1 MKEIDYAIVKRL
13 NDDIDILKQ
22 IIKTSSALAKLNGTS
37 KIIPNQNIL
46 ISTLGIQ
53 ESRNSSAIENIFTTN
68 SEVFEH
74 LIYDNQQ
81 GAAKEVLNYSKA
93 VHKATKSIKERPI
106 TIGLLEEIQ
115 SVIEPHKSGVRKIQV
130 HIGNVDTNQI
140 IHMPPKPNELFNLLT
155 ELIEFI
161 NMGLQGQE
169 LDGLLNAIISH
180 HRFESIHPFM
190 DGNGRTGRILIIMQL
205 LVNNYLDQPIL
216 YLSRYI
222 NKTRS
227 VYYQHLN
234 QLSNNPSYDIWKS
247 YIIYYLVAMESVALE
262 SAALVIEINELMVNI
277 KEQLVMINFKRN
289 SDIRLI
295 DLLFIHPYLT
305 SDEYS
310 NELNVSKRTA
320 INDINK
326 IVESGILEK
335 VEKSSKTYYVNKGL
349 LELLEAV
356 SD

>member
-1 MKEIDYAIVKRL
+1 MKTIDYQTVKQL
-13 NDDIDILKQ
+13 NQDIDILKQ
-22 IIKTSSALAKLNGTS
+22 IIKTSSALARLNGTS
-37 KIIPNQNIL
+37 KVIPNQNIL
-46 ISTLGIQ
+46 INTLGIQ

-74 LIYDNQQ
+74 KIYDNQQ

-93 VHKATKSIKERPI
+93 VHKATESIKERPI

-115 SVIEPHKSGVRKIQV
+115 SIIEPHKSGVRKIQV

-140 IHMPPKPNELFNLLT
+140 IHMPPKPNELLDLLT

-161 NMGLQGQE
+161 NIGLLDEE

-205 LVNNYLDQPIL
+205 LESNYLEQPIL
-216 YLSRYI
+216 YLSRYV

-227 VYYQHLN
+227 VYYRHLN

-262 SAALVIEINELMVNI
+262 SASLVIEISELMATV
-277 KEQLVMINFKRN
+277 KDQLAMINFKRN
-289 SDIRLI
+289 SDVRLI
-295 DLLFIHPYLT
+295 DLLFVHPYLT

-310 NELNVSKRTA
+310 NELDVSKRTA

-326 IVESGILEK
+326 LVEHNILEK
-335 VEKSSKTYYVNKGL
+335 VEKSNKTYYVNKSL
-349 LELLEAV
+349 FELLEAV